1 MMYLNCFF
9 VNKGYIFMSITWF
22 HLFVCL
28 FFKNSLETIFFFY
41 LVCEKKQKIYKQHI
55 INPINIKKTKRG
67 RR

>member
-22 HLFVCL
+22 HLFVC
-28 FFKNSLETIFFFY
+28 FSKTVWKQYFFFY